1 MKIVAFIFLL
11 CGFFFTTVAALGVI
25 RFPDF
30 YTRLHAAGKG
40 DTLGIALSIMGLA
53 IYHGF
58 NLVSIKLFFIVIFI
72 FIANPIGTHVLSRAA
87 FKSGIKPWTG
97 KGE

>member
-1 MKIVAFIFLL
+1 MTIVALVLL
-11 CGFFFTTVAALGVI
+11 FSGFFFIVVAALGVI

-40 DTLGIALSIMGLA
+40 DTLGIALFVLGLA
-53 IYHGF
+53 VYNGF
-58 NLVSIKLFFIVIFI
+58 NFVSLKLLLIVLFV
-72 FIANPIGTHVLSRAA
+72 FLANPIGGHVLSRAA
-87 FKSGIKPWTG
+87 FRSGLKPWTK

>member
-1 MKIVAFIFLL
+1 VTVLALILL
-11 CGFFFTTVAALGVI
+11 FSGFFFIAVAAIGVI

-40 DTLGIALSIMGLA
+40 DTLGIALFVMGLA
-53 IYHGF
+53 VYNGF
-58 NLVSIKLFFIVIFI
+58 NLVSLKLLLIVVFI
-72 FIANPIGTHVLSRAA
+72 FLANPIGGHVLSRAA
-87 FKSGIKPWTG
+87 FKSGLKPWTR